1 MATLLT
7 LAGRKRSLNSWD
19 GGAVV
24 QLGTDGTWTELAAG
38 DTVAWRLKNFINGPI
53 HTMFHI
59 RAGGFAPL
67 NTPDNGQL
75 YRSADQGSTWA
86 DVTPNDSGNT
96 EYARDIAQDAN
107 GDLWL
112 ITDEREQPDTFGA
125 NQPSYV
131 YKSEDNGA
139 NWTLKYTTVIDSFN
153 RRYQMYNITCH
164 PTDADI
170 VLVEGR
176 SMVSGQTRMWR
187 TTDGGDNFTRFTPT
201 VSSPP
206 EQIVNTAGSK
216 MHIFDYTLAG
226 DLVWAGIFE
235 TANDELFILK
245 SLDDGDSFEVYYT
258 EVDTFGYGASFY
270 EDMLVYILHANDLF
284 ESAAP
289 VGQGQITK
297 IADDSDS
304 PFISLNT
311 FHGLSR
317 FTTPAGDDT
326 LHAGIHTPFPSG
338 SDSTKSP
345 SVFTRPAD
353 LSSDWVE
360 HPNFVNM
367 HSDLGYRLYVAID
380 GLVGAT
386 AFEQEEPIPPKADEP
401 PAGDPGAGEPGAGEP
416 GVGEARMPRREPV
429 VRRGLRGR
437 RGFKAGPPGHRGL
450 PPVQGEQIDKRIP
463 DEYEEPLVR
472 KWLTF
477 GWLVAPM
484 LEGQKTI
491 TLRDWGPTEGVQW
504 QHGELFYAYDTPPV
518 EGGRRLAILRVM
530 QEPFVEFTARLRMSD
545 YHKLGFSYAMANRL
559 MAPSGRTALQVW
571 EDLHNNPELLWLLRF
586 AVERIFE
593 QGRKE
598 QDTVQIAERPP
609 DASILGLTGSV

>member
-1 MATLLT
+1 MAILLT
-7 LAGRKRSLNSWD
+7 LAGRKRTSGALGTWA

-24 QLGTDGTWTELAAG
+24 QLDSTGTWSELVAG
-38 DTVAWRLKNFINGPI
+38 DTVAWRLKNFVYNTV
-53 HTMFHI
+53 HTLFHI
-59 RAGGFAPL
+59 RSSGHDGL
-67 NTPDNGQL
+67 NMPKRGQL
-75 YRSADQGSTWA
+75 YVSDDQGATWT
-86 DVTPNDSGNT
+86 DITPQTGGNT
-96 EYARDIAQDAN
+96 EYVADIAQDAD
-107 GDLWL
+107 GGVWC
-112 ITDEREQPDTFGA
+112 ITDERESNSGVSGG
-125 NQPSYV
+125 PSRIYH
-131 YKSEDNGA
+131 SSDNGT
-139 NWTLKYTTVIDSFN
+139 NWTLKYTTVISFSD
-153 RRYQMYNITCH
+153 RYFQLYNITAH
-164 PTDADI
+164 PTDANII
-170 VLVEGR
+170 VAEGVDMFGWDSR
-176 SMVSGQTRMWR
+176 LWR
-187 TTDGGDNFTRFTPT
+187 TTDGGDNWTRFTPT
-201 VSSPP
+201 TPDPP
-206 EQIVNTAGSK
+206 DSMLNVGGLNQHVFAYTA
-216 MHIFDYTLAG
+216 AG
-226 DLVWAGIFE
+226 FIIWAGIFE
-235 TANDELFILK
+235 LLADDRFILR
-245 SLDDGDSFEVYYT
+245 SSDDGTSWVVVHTGSIIQD
-258 EVDTFGYGASFY
+258 YGATFFESTLTY
-270 EDMLVYILHANDLF
+270 VTLRNTLF
-284 ESAAP
+284 ESGPPINPNQP
-289 VGQGQITK
+289 VK
-297 IADDSDS
+297 IASDDDS
-304 PFISLNT
+304 PFNGDYN
-311 FHGLSR
+311 FHGFSR
-317 FTTPAGDDT
+317 HEISGIDNLYLGT
-326 LHAGIHTPFPSG
+326 LDVAPGIGAT
-338 SDSTKSP
+338 DSP

-353 LSSDWVE
+353 LSSGWVE
-360 HPNFVNM
+360 LPAFANM
-367 HSDLGYRLYVAID
+367 DSDLGYRLYVDMD

-386 AFEQEEPIPPKADEP
+386 VFEGEVPTPPKADEP

-416 GVGEARMPRREPV
+416 GVGEARVPRREPV

-477 GWLVAPM
+477 GWLAIPM

-571 EDLHNNPELLWLLRF
+571 EDLHNNPESLWLLRF

-609 DASILGLTGSV
+609 Q